1 MDAPSLVYRALFST
15 PDTVRTPAGEPINAA
30 YGFLGMLARLVA
42 GQRPDE
48 LACADDAEWR
58 PEWRVR
64 LIGTYKLH
72 RTVPGSPAVA
82 AEERLRFQLPVLWE
96 LLELCG
102 VPVVS
107 HSGFEAEDVIGTLA
121 ARAGGE
127 VAIFSG
133 DRDLFQLVR
142 DPDVRVLYPRRGT
155 SDLIVVDESYIAG
168 HYGIPGRAY
177 ADFAVLRGDPSD
189 GLPGVRGIGEKM
201 AAALVSRY
209 GSLEAILRAAE
220 ADAAAGPLAKVRRE
234 RDYLERAQ
242 RVVRIPTNLPIAA
255 GDLRLR
261 SRQPPE
267 LWAFAEKHGLSGP
280 VARLLQALS

>member
-1 MDAPSLVYRALFST
+1 
-15 PDTVRTPAGEPINAA
+15 
-30 YGFLGMLARLVA
+30 
-42 GQRPDE
+42 
-48 LACADDAEWR
+48 
-58 PEWRVR
+58 
-64 LIGTYKLH
+64 
-72 RTVPGSPAVA
+72 
-82 AEERLRFQLPVLWE
+82 
-96 LLELCG
+96 
-102 VPVVS
+102 
-107 HSGFEAEDVIGTLA
+107 
-121 ARAGGE
+121 
-127 VAIFSG
+127 
-133 DRDLFQLVR
+133 VR

>member
-1 MDAPSLVYRALFST
+1 MTSMTRDIRPH
-15 PDTVRTPAGEPINAA
+15 PAGPAMAARRAPI
-30 YGFLGMLARLVA
+30 LATMIVA
-42 GQRPDE
+42 GE
-48 LACADDAEWR
+48 HSL
-58 PEWRVR
+58 
-64 LIGTYKLH
+64 
-72 RTVPGSPAVA
+72 SPV
-82 AEERLRFQLPVLWE
+82 PVLWE

-220 ADAAAGPLAKVRRE
+220 ADAAAGPLA
-234 RDYLERAQ
+234 
-242 RVVRIPTNLPIAA
+242 
-255 GDLRLR
+255 
-261 SRQPPE
+261 
-267 LWAFAEKHGLSGP
+267 
-280 VARLLQALS
+280 